1 MHRRRRVLIA
11 MGLLASLFGCGA
23 DGTAPPTEPTVPV
36 PQPAADH
43 RDLAYTSV
51 PRRLALD
58 LYTPAGTPPFPVV
71 VWIHGGSWVSGV
83 RDIFPGHPAL
93 RLRDR
98 GYAVATIDYRLV
110 PEGFFP
116 AQSHDCKAAL
126 RWLRGNAD
134 RYGLDRNRIAAW
146 GASAGGHLAALLG
159 TGGGLAALEDLSQ
172 GHPGE
177 SSRVQAVVDWFGPA
191 DYRLADA
198 QQQLT
203 AALLLGCP
211 IALCPDKAALA
222 SPVSHVDGAD
232 PPFLIQHGTADRVV
246 PIDHSESLHG
256 ELLAAAVRSTLT
268 RLDGAG
274 HATAEFLTA
283 ENLARIDAFLDAELR
298 GR

>member
-1 MHRRRRVLIA
+1 MRHRGRVVVAL
-11 MGLLASLFGCGA
+11 GLVASLAGCGS
-23 DGTAPPTEPTVPV
+23 DGPLPPDEPPAPTPR
-36 PQPAADH
+36 PAADH
-43 RDLAYTSV
+43 LGLAYTTV
-51 PRRLALD
+51 PRPLALD

-116 AQSHDCKAAL
+116 AQAHDCKAAV

-134 RYGLDRNRIAAW
+134 RYGLDRNRVAAW

-159 TGGGLAALEDLSQ
+159 TSGAIVALEDLGQ
-172 GHPGE
+172 GSAGE
-177 SSRVQAVVDWFGPA
+177 SSRVQAVVDWFGPT

-198 QQQLT
+198 EQQLT

-211 IALCPDKAALA
+211 IWVCPDKAELA
-222 SPVSHVDGAD
+222 SPVSHVDGSD
-232 PPFLIQHGTADRVV
+232 PPFLIQHGTADQVV
-246 PIDHSESLHG
+246 PLEHSDRLHG
-256 ELLAAAVRSTLT
+256 ELLAAAVRSTFT
-268 RLDGAG
+268 RLEGAG
-274 HATAEFLTA
+274 HGTAEFLRA

-298 GR
+298 GP

>member
-1 MHRRRRVLIA
+1 MSRGR
-11 MGLLASLFGCGA
+11 LLLFATALVACLGGCGGSA
-23 DGTAPPTEPTVPV
+23 TSTPQGPTVPT
-36 PQPAADH
+36 PQPAADY
-43 RDLAYTSV
+43 RDVAYTTV
-51 PRRLALD
+51 PRRIALD

-110 PEGFFP
+110 PEAFFP
-116 AQSHDCKAAL
+116 AQAHDCKAAL
-126 RWLRGNAD
+126 RWLRGNAE

-146 GASAGGHLAALLG
+146 GASAGGHLAALVG
-159 TGGGLAALEDLSQ
+159 TSGGMPALEDLAQ
-172 GHPGE
+172 GNPAE
-177 SSRVQAVVDWFGPA
+177 SSRVQAVVDWFGPT

-198 QQQLT
+198 DQQLT

-211 IALCPDKAALA
+211 IAQCPDKAVLA
-222 SPVSHVDGAD
+222 SPVSHVDGSD

-246 PIDHSESLHG
+246 PIEHSERLHG
-256 ELLAAAVRSTLT
+256 ELLAAAVRSTFT

-274 HATAEFLTA
+274 HATIEFLTA

>member
-1 MHRRRRVLIA
+1 

>member
-1 MHRRRRVLIA
+1 

-283 ENLARIDAFLDAELR
+283 ENLARIDAFLDA
-298 GR
+298 

>member
-1 MHRRRRVLIA
+1 VRRRWRAIFA
-11 MGLLASLFGCGA
+11 SGLVASLGGCG
-23 DGTAPPTEPTVPV
+23 GGSSPVEPPVPT

-43 RDLAYTSV
+43 LDLAYTTV

-83 RDIFPGHPAL
+83 RTIFPGHPAL

-116 AQSHDCKAAL
+116 AQVHDCRAAL

-134 RYGLDRNRIAAW
+134 RYGLDRVRIAAW
-146 GASAGGHLAALLG
+146 GASAGGHLAALVG
-159 TGGGLAALEDLSQ
+159 TSGGIAALEDPAQ

-177 SSRVQAVVDWFGPA
+177 SSRVQAVVDWFGPT

-198 QQQLT
+198 DQQLT
-203 AALLLGCP
+203 ATLLLGCP
-211 IALCPDKAALA
+211 IYVCPDKAALA
-222 SPVSHVDGAD
+222 SPVSHVDGSD

-246 PIDHSESLHG
+246 PIEHSERLHA

-274 HATAEFLTA
+274 HATIEFLTS

>member
-1 MHRRRRVLIA
+1 
-11 MGLLASLFGCGA
+11 MGFLASLFGCGA

>member
-1 MHRRRRVLIA
+1 MSRRGSA
-11 MGLLASLFGCGA
+11 LLATALAACLGSCA
-23 DGTAPPTEPTVPV
+23 DGTSPPSEPPAPT
-36 PQPAADH
+36 PQPAADY

-58 LYTPAGTPPFPVV
+58 LYTPAGTAPFPVV
-71 VWIHGGSWVSGV
+71 VWIHGGSWVSGS

-116 AQSHDCKAAL
+116 AQAHDCKAAL

-134 RYGLDRNRIAAW
+134 RYGLDPNRVAAW

-159 TGGGLAALEDLSQ
+159 TSGGVPSLEDPAQ

-177 SSRVQAVVDWFGPA
+177 SSRVQAVVDWFGPT

-198 QQQLT
+198 EQQLT

-211 IALCPDKAALA
+211 IALCPEKAALA
-222 SPVSHVDGAD
+222 SPVSHVDGTD

-246 PIDHSESLHG
+246 PIVHSERLHG

-274 HATAEFLTA
+274 HATIEFLA
-283 ENLARIDAFLDAELR
+283 PENLARIDAFLDAELR
-298 GR
+298 PR